1 MTSDDSFFLFLLPVE
16 LLLQI
21 PYAVAMS
28 FVGFLNPIFESL
40 DFLSTFC
47 EISLKSLGLV
57 PGESVSNIAESIL
70 PVGVTLGFRFARLL
84 LSLGGEYRH
93 DCDMKVRCL
102 LVHVEMRADI
112 PHFPAIAT
120 PSAVVKLSGNSERT
134 ASCNSVNSSS
144 LMMPCTFDAVVRK
157 YSTRR
162 KALSTVSTS
171 ISFFSPSHSVD
182 ELWND

>member
-1 MTSDDSFFLFLLPVE
+1 MASDYTFLMFLLPVE

-21 PYAVAMS
+21 PHTVAVS
-28 FVGFLNPIFESL
+28 FGGFLGSAFERL
-40 DFLSTFC
+40 DFFPTFS
-47 EISLKSLGLV
+47 EFDLKFLGLA

-84 LSLGGEYRH
+84 LSLRGDYRH
-93 DCDMKVRCL
+93 DRDMKVRCL
-102 LVHVEMRADI
+102 LVHVEVCAGI
-112 PHFPAIAT
+112 PYFPAIAT

-134 ASCNSVNSSS
+134 ASCNSVNASS

-162 KALSTVSTS
+162 KAFSTVSTS
-171 ISFFSPSHSVD
+171 ISFFSPPHSVD
-182 ELWND
+182 EFWND